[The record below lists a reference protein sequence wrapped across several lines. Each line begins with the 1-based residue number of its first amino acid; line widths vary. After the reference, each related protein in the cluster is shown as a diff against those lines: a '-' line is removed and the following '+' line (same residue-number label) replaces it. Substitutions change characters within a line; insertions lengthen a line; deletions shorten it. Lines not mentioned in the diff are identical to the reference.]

1 MARKKNITI
10 EDLAALGPKKI
21 ILLIIAA
28 AVMYFAGGEFV
39 PDVEDIDTGQDTSG
53 IVAGV
58 VARVVDGDTA
68 VIRVDGKERRVRFL
82 GVDTPETVHPT
93 KGVQPY
99 GKEASNFTKDSL
111 NGRQVWLEYDKSP
124 TDRYNRDLAYVWLTK
139 PGRIDDEAV
148 RRNMFN
154 ARLLAGGYAKV
165 LIIKPNNRYEKIFK
179 EIQSEAQRT
188 KIGMWQ

>member
-39 PDVEDIDTGQDTSG
+39 PDVGDIDTGQDTSG

-148 RRNMFN
+148 RRNM
-154 ARLLAGGYAKV
+154 
-165 LIIKPNNRYEKIFK
+165 
-179 EIQSEAQRT
+179 
-188 KIGMWQ
+188 